1 MPPEALP
8 VRPRVDR
15 THVRLLFWLA
25 TLAAL
30 GIFVDWGFG
39 ELQHTNTPLDTY
51 GVPLVGLGALGAAT
65 TLHLRPQ
72 YSQWAVVGALV
83 PGSLFCLGSMHL
95 AALANNPIS
104 WHSLAAVS
112 QFIPLLYIS
121 AFVALQR
128 GASWISWAHY
138 LAMLAL
144 YLVNFGGL
152 NGHRSPSEVNT
163 PQHIWLAVLTS
174 NPAYILA
181 LQYIS
186 TLKGRLAR
194 SERVHHD
201 SKERFL
207 AMLSHEIR
215 TPLQAMLGS
224 IDLLALKAKSPPERR
239 AVDRLRDAAAQLDA
253 HLRDVTEYTRLENPA
268 WQLREEDVD
277 LLALGR
283 DLCEQFAP
291 QAQARGLDLHLEL
304 DGAAVPAG
312 LPPPPWARVRTD
324 GRRLRQLLGN
334 LLSNALKYTPHG
346 QVLLRLNS
354 PGAAGQPLSLEVLDT
369 GIGIPAERLE
379 QVFEPYVRLE
389 DQRVGHEEGSGLG
402 LAVVRL
408 LTQRLGLKLQV
419 DSEPERG
426 TTFRVQWPQP

>member
-1 MPPEALP
+1 MPPEALAVP
-8 VRPRVDR
+8 GRVDR
-15 THVRLLFWLA
+15 THIRLLFWLS
-25 TLAAL
+25 TLAAV
-30 GIFVDWGFG
+30 GIFMDWGFG
-39 ELQHTNTPLDTY
+39 ELQQTNTPWDTY
-51 GVPLVGLGALGAAT
+51 GVPLVGLGALAAAL

-72 YSQWAVVGALV
+72 LSQWAVLGALL
-83 PGSLFCLGSMHL
+83 PGSLFCLGSMQL
-95 AALANNPIS
+95 AARANDAIS

-112 QFIPLLYIS
+112 QFIPLIYIS

-128 GASWISWAHY
+128 GASWLSWAHY
-138 LAMLAL
+138 LAMLVL

-152 NGHRSPSEVNT
+152 GGRHGLGEVNT

-194 SERVHHD
+194 SERVHHE

-268 WQLREEDVD
+268 WALRDEDVD
-277 LLALGR
+277 LLALSR

-291 QAQARGLDLHLEL
+291 QAQARGLDLRLEL
-304 DGAAVPAG
+304 DGAPDTAGTPTPA
-312 LPPPPWARVRTD
+312 WAHQRSD
-324 GRRLRQLLGN
+324 GRRLRQLVGN
-334 LLSNALKYTPHG
+334 LLSNALKYTPQG
-346 QVLLRLNS
+346 QVLLRLNPAS
-354 PGAAGQPLSLEVLDT
+354 ASGPLTLEVLDT
-369 GIGIPAERLE
+369 GIGIAPDRID

-389 DQRVGHEEGSGLG
+389 DQRVSQEEGAGLG

-408 LTQRLGLKLQV
+408 LTQRLGLTLQV
-419 DSEPERG
+419 DSAPDRG
-426 TTFRVQWPQP
+426 TAFRLQWPQP